1 MTTASR
7 DGGAMRGGTIPAA
20 PVPVLLYH
28 SVHPDGG
35 GLMGRYTMTP
45 PLFRSHLA
53 WIADHGFETLTVSQ
67 YVGAIRG
74 TVPLPARPL
83 VVTFDDGYA
92 DFLDEAMPVLAE
104 YRIRC
109 TLYVTTRPVGE
120 TRRGTLAGRPMLTWP
135 ELRHLVTLG
144 VEIGGHS
151 HEHAQLDL
159 LPPTKALDQVTACKR
174 LLEDHL
180 ETEVRSFAYPHGYNN
195 AATRRAVRRAGY
207 SSACAVKNARSH
219 PDDDPWAL
227 ARIMFERDDGVDRLR
242 QACQT
247 DAFPVAASGDTIK
260 SRAWRAVRLIR
271 VRLRP
276 DTLSPPTVDGDMSA
290 STVVA
295 GPAHGDTGPSDY
307 TAQADHDRT
316 TR

>member
-1 MTTASR
+1 MT
-7 DGGAMRGGTIPAA
+7 
-20 PVPVLLYH
+20 VPVLLYH

-35 GLMGRYTMTP
+35 GLMQRYTMTP
-45 PLFRSHLA
+45 SLFRSHLA
-53 WIADHGFETLTVSQ
+53 WIADHGFDTLTVSQ
-67 YVGAIRG
+67 YAAALRG
-74 TVPLPARPL
+74 ELPLPDRPL

-159 LPPTKALDQVTACKR
+159 LPPATALDQVTTSKR

-180 ETEVRSFAYPHGYNN
+180 DTEVRSFAYPHGYHS
-195 AATRRAVRRAGY
+195 AATRRAVQRAGY

-219 PDDDPWAL
+219 RGDDPWAL
-227 ARIMFERDDGVDRLR
+227 ARIMFERDDSVDILYR
-242 QACQT
+242 ACLS
-247 DAFPVAASGDTIK
+247 DAYPAAVRGDPIR
-260 SRAWRAVRLIR
+260 SRAWRAARRMRL
-271 VRLRP
+271 RLRP
-276 DTLSPPTVDGDMSA
+276 DVLTPPTVDGD
-290 STVVA
+290 A
-295 GPAHGDTGPSDY
+295 GVSSRPSPYGTGGPP
-307 TAQADHDRT
+307 T
-316 TR
+316 